1 MSLLNTLFKTAQ
13 DKVPSLSDTELEAMN
28 IGDSWWEADVL
39 SGQPNWLKLS
49 ELRLSRLS
57 PEEQQFL
64 ENETEILLGMLD
76 DWHINF
82 YAKNLP
88 TEVWDYIKDAG
99 FWSLVLPKEV
109 GGKGFSAALHSQVIM
124 KLATKSLTTAVTVMV
139 PNSLGPGELL
149 LNYGTPEQKAH
160 YLPRLAKGEE
170 TPCFALTGPYAG
182 SDATSMPD
190 YGVVCKGTWQ
200 GQEVL
205 GVKLSFSKRYITL
218 APVATLIALA
228 VKFID
233 PDHLLGDKEDLGITL
248 CLLERNYPGLIIGH
262 RLLPLD
268 QAFMNGTIDA
278 HELFVPLE
286 SVIGGRDYI
295 GRGWQMLVECLATGR
310 SISLPAI
317 SAAYGALCYVTTG
330 AYSALREQFRISIKE
345 FEGVQAALAK
355 IGGLAYI
362 VESCRLLTLTANDQ
376 GKKPAVASAIA
387 KYHMTEMARKILN
400 HAMDVHGGRGIIMG
414 PHNYLGRAY
423 QGIPICITVE
433 GANIITRNLIIFGQG
448 VMLDHPYLRALAESL
463 QEKGDLAEKH
473 FKSALK
479 GFVKRFFKQLG
490 LRAWLGV
497 SHGAFVST
505 PENTRMSKYYRKL
518 SILSNRLALLTDIAL
533 ITLGGKLKRK
543 ERLSARLGDVMS
555 YLYLG
560 SAVLKYYQHFYELEE
575 EEVIARWA
583 VQHCLAEAHYALN
596 EFMANF
602 KSFFM
607 PKFLL
612 KWLIVPSRRHFTAP
626 NDEDD
631 QNLAKF
637 ICEPSALRERFRS
650 LCAANPNEST
660 GMMSVENAYQVL
672 LKTKPILEKI
682 KAAIK
687 KHEIDR
693 DLSFVQQAEFAFNKG
708 MIDEEEWHQL
718 LNFINYRDDAMQV
731 DVFTFDLQPAKRFRM
746 NLNVSLEAQFQDL
759 VERIQNG
766 NIDFQP
772 TPAQKLDLYGLY
784 QQATQGD
791 INAPA
796 PDQKDFVA
804 RAKYQAWEKRK
815 GMSKQEAMQAYIN
828 ILSE

>member
-1 MSLLNTLFKTAQ
+1 MSILNSLFTTAQ
-13 DKVPSLSDTELEAMN
+13 GKVPHLSATELEAMN
-28 IGDSWWEADVL
+28 TGDPWWEADVL
-39 SGQPNWLKLS
+39 SGEPDWLKLS
-49 ELRLSRLS
+49 ELRLSRVS

-64 ENETEILLGMLD
+64 ENETEILCSMLD
-76 DWHINF
+76 DWSINF
-82 YAKNLP
+82 HDKNLP
-88 TEVWDYIKDAG
+88 NEVWDYIKDAG

-124 KLATKSLTTAVTVMV
+124 KLATKSLTAAVTVMV

-149 LNYGTPEQKAH
+149 VNYGSPEQKAH
-160 YLPRLAKGEE
+160 YLPRLAKGQE
-170 TPCFALTGPYAG
+170 TPCFALTGPSAG

-190 YGVVCKGTWQ
+190 YGVVAKGIWQ

-228 VKFID
+228 VKFVD
-233 PDHLLGDKEDLGITL
+233 PDHLLGDKEELGITL
-248 CLLERNYPGLIIGH
+248 CLIESNYPGVIIGN

-310 SISLPAI
+310 SISLPGI

-330 AYSALREQFRISIKE
+330 AYAALREQFRISIKE
-345 FEGVQAALAK
+345 FEGIQAALAQ
-355 IGGLAYI
+355 IGGLTYI
-362 VESCRLLTLTANDQ
+362 VEACRILTLTANDQ

-400 HAMDVHGGRGIIMG
+400 HAMDIHGGRGIIMG

-433 GANIITRNLIIFGQG
+433 GANIVTRNLIIFGQG
-448 VMLDHPYLRALAESL
+448 VMLDHPYLRALSESL
-463 QEKGDLAEKH
+463 QEKGELGEQH
-473 FKSALK
+473 FKKALK
-479 GFVKRFFKQLG
+479 GFVGRFFKRLGQRIWLG
-490 LRAWLGV
+490 L
-497 SHGAFVST
+497 SHGAFVPT
-505 PENTRMSKYYRKL
+505 PESRMTRYYHKMT
-518 SILSNRLALLTDIAL
+518 ILSNRLSLLTDIAL
-533 ITLGGKLKRK
+533 VTLGGKLKRK
-543 ERLSARLGDVMS
+543 ERLSARLGDAMS

-575 EEVIARWA
+575 EELIASWA
-583 VQHCLAEAHYALN
+583 TQYCLAKAHYALN
-596 EFMANF
+596 EFVANF
-602 KSFFM
+602 KIFLI
-607 PKFLL
+607 PRFLL
-612 KWLIVPSRRHFTAP
+612 KWLIVPPRRHFTSP
-626 NDEDD
+626 NDQQD
-631 QNLAKF
+631 QDLAKF
-637 ICEPSALRERFRS
+637 ICEPSALRQRLTA
-650 LCAANPNEST
+650 LCAADPNETT

-672 LKTKPILEKI
+672 QKTKPIIEKI
-682 KAAIK
+682 KTAVKKQEISKELNFAAQG
-687 KHEIDR
+687 E
-693 DLSFVQQAEFAFNKG
+693 QAFNKG
-708 MIDEEEWHQL
+708 LINEQEWHEL

-731 DVFTFDLQPAKRFRM
+731 DVFTFDLLPAKRSRM
-746 NLNVSLEAQFQDL
+746 NLNISLAAQFQDL
-759 VERIQNG
+759 AERMHAG

-784 QQATQGD
+784 QQATLGD
-791 INAPA
+791 INTQP
-796 PDQKDFVA
+796 PSQNDFVA

-828 ILSE
+828 MLSK